1 MHKKEK
7 KICGSVAQFFS
18 KNASCLMKHK
28 AAQPVIKATFSIF
41 GCILFWKIS
50 KKFPCLPLIEKFE
63 HWYTMDHA
71 LNKYESSPPEDALT
85 QVSVFQANWFLMK
98 ILKDLF
104 CIYLC

>member
-1 MHKKEK
+1 
-7 KICGSVAQFFS
+7 
-18 KNASCLMKHK
+18 
-28 AAQPVIKATFSIF
+28 
-41 GCILFWKIS
+41 
-50 KKFPCLPLIEKFE
+50 
-63 HWYTMDHA
+63 MDHA